1 MISCHRCSSS
11 PPPPPIYFLSVTP
24 IALHQKREK
33 EETQREREKAVVRS
47 FAVAFMTRN
56 GKRKKGENSIYV
68 DKRGFDEI

>member
-1 MISCHRCSSS
+1 MKKEK
-11 PPPPPIYFLSVTP
+11 
-24 IALHQKREK
+24 KRDIE
-33 EETQREREKAVVRS
+33 RERESAVVRS